1 MMEYQ
6 VYNTAFWDAIEPS
19 LRFEGAY
26 EAMDR
31 LQKKEFMN
39 NDLRDGVG
47 LYNYVRELTSVN
59 PIDRQIEAMQ
69 ALASHGKLPS
79 GAKVTLVQVDQH
91 ANGLLAK
98 WLAVQ
103 RSDATPDALDFRTRL
118 IASLPDE
125 PFSDKMVSIRLHLVD
140 MCNANHDE
148 TKTPQGLVRI
158 VAKRARELGLPAG
171 SVLDEVVAPL
181 INTKKGDEKAKKGD
195 GKDGKPPAD
204 EKSNRRPRAGK
215 NDCDFCILDLCRSK
229 EWSKGKDAKK
239 HCLVCSFC
247 DPTKTIPHYPAKGST
262 GAPTRTELMAL
273 TVCQAALRLDPKIDL
288 KKMRGARTRPKP
300 MNTIASF
307 LLAPIPV
314 SEGTVLL

>member
-1 MMEYQ
+1 MTSTTPLTMVAVGSDPKQRATEATTKIAAVAATYELRKSGRTIGSWHARAAPKDRERWTEEVQENMRTAAPVIPAFILNGPPTMERVSTIYKGASQEAIAAHYAAAMLEYQ

-103 RSDATPDALDFRTRL
+103 RSDA
-118 IASLPDE
+118 LP
-125 PFSDKMVSIRLHLVD
+125 P
-140 MCNANHDE
+140 
-148 TKTPQGLVRI
+148 
-158 VAKRARELGLPAG
+158 
-171 SVLDEVVAPL
+171 
-181 INTKKGDEKAKKGD
+181 
-195 GKDGKPPAD
+195 
-204 EKSNRRPRAGK
+204 
-215 NDCDFCILDLCRSK
+215 
-229 EWSKGKDAKK
+229 
-239 HCLVCSFC
+239 
-247 DPTKTIPHYPAKGST
+247 
-262 GAPTRTELMAL
+262 
-273 TVCQAALRLDPKIDL
+273 
-288 KKMRGARTRPKP
+288 
-300 MNTIASF
+300 
-307 LLAPIPV
+307 
-314 SEGTVLL
+314 